1 MNDLDTILPSEAESI
16 LAAIETVDA
25 IIEDGEGI
33 APMLH
38 DAVASFLDIFG
49 CDRAFLS
56 FFIPISRGA
65 PSGPIVYSRAKEAEI
80 LESVFDED
88 PFIDGVIATA
98 RDTMQVFAAGPNAH
112 AIPPNSLAA
121 TKQGVR
127 SMMLTVVQPRLG
139 PAWFMGVHD
148 CKRARSFTYEPRL
161 FARFGAR
168 MADAVTRFVYLEHL
182 DHGEARHRALFRS
195 TSEALLIID
204 VGTQRIVDSNA
215 HAARLFGWP
224 PGQLLGAELRQ
235 LNPEMQPDGQR
246 SDLRITELLAE
257 AGAGVARAYE
267 WTHRMADDELA
278 RCGVNLVALPN
289 PERLLV
295 RASIRVLP

>member
-1 MNDLDTILPSEAESI
+1 MNAPDTILPSDAESI
-16 LAAIETVDA
+16 LAAIEIVDE
-25 IIEDGEGI
+25 IVDNGDSI
-33 APMLH
+33 AEMLH
-38 DAVASFLDIFG
+38 EAVDSFLDIFG
-49 CDRAFLS
+49 CERAFLS
-56 FFIPISRGA
+56 FFIPIERGA
-65 PSGPIVYSRAKEAEI
+65 PSGPIVYSRVKEGAD
-80 LESVFDED
+80 LAAVFEED
-88 PFIDGVIATA
+88 AFSDAAIATA
-98 RDTMQVFAAGPNAH
+98 RDTNEVFAAGPNAH
-112 AIPPNSLAA
+112 AIPADSLAA
-121 TKQGVR
+121 KHGVR
-127 SMMLTVVQPRLG
+127 SLMILVVQPRLG
-139 PAWFMGVHD
+139 PAWFMGIHD
-148 CKRARSFTYEPRL
+148 CKRARSFTHEPRL

-168 MADAVTRFVYLEHL
+168 LADAVTRFVYLDHL

-224 PGQLLGAELRQ
+224 PGQLLGAEMRQ
-235 LNPEMQPDGQR
+235 LNPEVQPDGQR
-246 SDLRITELLAE
+246 SDLRITELLGE

-267 WTHRMADDELA
+267 WTHRMADDALV